1 VPIDSGL
8 IGALH
13 VERVGVRDARLDEH
27 PHHTLFQTST
37 IDALLNSNYEGDVSF
52 AELEAY
58 GDFGLGTFD
67 ALDGEMIGLDSAFY
81 QVKADGRAYEVD
93 KRMKTPFAVVTF
105 FEPREI
111 RRLAAPTNYASL
123 RAHLDEIVAADAATC
138 HAIRA
143 DGHFRYVKTRSVP
156 RQNKPYPPLVEAV
169 KHQPTFELHEVRG
182 SLVGFRFPEYV
193 GGLNVSGYHFHFITE
208 DRGAGG
214 HLLECEMTRGELRV
228 DHESDLNLKLPA
240 GVVEAMPHL
249 ASSKQDELKRI
260 ENA

>member
-1 VPIDSGL
+1 MPIDSGL

-13 VERVGVRDARLDEH
+13 VERVGVCDVRLGEH

-37 IDALLNSNYEGDVSF
+37 IDALLSGNYEGDVSF
-52 AELEAY
+52 EELETY

-67 ALDGEMIGLDSAFY
+67 ALDSEMIGLDGAFY

-93 KRMKTPFAVVTF
+93 ERMKTPFAVVTF

-111 RRLAAPTNYASL
+111 RQLAAPTNYASL

-138 HAIRA
+138 HAIRV

-156 RQNKPYPPLVEAV
+156 RQHKPYPPLVEVV
-169 KHQPTFELHEVRG
+169 KHQPTFELHEVQG
-182 SLVGFRFPEYV
+182 SLVGFRFPEYI

-208 DRGAGG
+208 DRCAGG

-228 DHESDLNLKLPA
+228 DRESDLNLELPA

-249 ASSKQDELKRI
+249 APSKQDELKRI

>member
-156 RQNKPYPPLVEAV
+156 RQHKPYPPLVEAV